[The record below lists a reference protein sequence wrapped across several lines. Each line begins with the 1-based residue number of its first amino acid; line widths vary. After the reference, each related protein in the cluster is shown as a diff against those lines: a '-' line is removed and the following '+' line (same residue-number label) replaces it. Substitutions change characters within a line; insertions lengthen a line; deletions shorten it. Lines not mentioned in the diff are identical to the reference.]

1 VFFRALSENEVI
13 IKRSL
18 EPLRIVEIA
27 TSSGVSVHP
36 QSSHKPLLSGFEIMT
51 IVLGTVIFLGAITAA
66 ICLGCISRKKKHFG
80 SMSGGFIPSDLSFTL
95 TGKRSAD
102 ELSNCKPKSLFHP
115 SAFVE
120 DSSDSYPDVPKTECR
135 RHRSA
140 RYRHDVTCAR
150 HPSRRQV
157 TRSSSN
163 AHLNSLASLHS
174 SSGKDSGID
183 NNSPHRCCPCSQSSN
198 SSNGSYEDSLRSLH
212 RQPSINNGHVIPGS
226 ARLQRKMSQ
235 RGICPMSS

>member
-1 VFFRALSENEVI
+1 
-13 IKRSL
+13 
-18 EPLRIVEIA
+18 
-27 TSSGVSVHP
+27 
-36 QSSHKPLLSGFEIMT
+36 MT

-66 ICLGCISRKKKHFG
+66 ICLGCISRKKKNFG

-140 RYRHDVTCAR
+140 RYRHDVSCAR
-150 HPSRRQV
+150 HPSR
-157 TRSSSN
+157 S
-163 AHLNSLASLHS
+163 
-174 SSGKDSGID
+174 
-183 NNSPHRCCPCSQSSN
+183 
-198 SSNGSYEDSLRSLH
+198 GSYEDSLRSLH

-226 ARLQRKMSQ
+226 ARLQRKLSQ
-235 RGICPMSS
+235 RGICPMNS